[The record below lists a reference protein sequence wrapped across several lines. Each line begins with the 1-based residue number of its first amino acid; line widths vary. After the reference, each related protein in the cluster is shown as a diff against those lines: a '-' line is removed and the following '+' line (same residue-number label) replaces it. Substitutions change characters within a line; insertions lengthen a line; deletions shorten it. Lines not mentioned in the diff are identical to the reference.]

1 MKALDFP
8 FRIQSGSWAMTD
20 DYPTILK
27 NQIIDSAMT
36 NGRERVMR
44 ARYGMD
50 AQGFLFIGTDD
61 LRHNDAESLCKERL
75 ISMCPRAVIDQV
87 SLYTDGLASS
97 TVRIDIQFRPN
108 QFADPE
114 TLQVNIIQTTGDNA
128 SVV

>member
-1 MKALDFP
+1 MKVLDFP
-8 FRIQSGSWAMTD
+8 FRIQGGSWVMTS
-20 DYPTILK
+20 DYGTVVC

-61 LRHNDAESLCKERL
+61 LRHADAESLCKERL
-75 ISMCPRAVIDQV
+75 IQMCPRAVIESVD
-87 SLYTDGLASS
+87 LYTDGLSSS

-108 QFADPE
+108 EFASPE
-114 TLQVNIIQTTGDNA
+114 TLELNIVQTGVSDG
-128 SVV
+128 